1 MVKLKS
7 IFIGFIACLGLIV
20 SFQNTQVEVIR
31 FLFWEASISSIILFP
46 LLISVGFVMG
56 FILAKSRRKNR

>member
-7 IFIGFIACLGLIV
+7 VLIGFIACLGFIV
-20 SFQNTQVEVIR
+20 LFQNTQIEVIR

-46 LLISVGFVMG
+46 LLISVGFIIG
-56 FILAKSRRKNR
+56 FILAKSRKKNR